1 MAAGRRRRWIAIGG
15 ALAAVAV
22 GGLATVALGAPT
34 GLSAPAFTH
43 AAPVIS
49 WSDNASGDS
58 PTYDVERADGMCA
71 GTPNFGLPS
80 PATSPFTDTPRPAD
94 GIYCYRVT
102 GHGYATPPA
111 DASALTQVMVDATAP
126 TAPQFSPAIP
136 PLVHGPISLNAS
148 STDPGGSG
156 VTRTTISIN
165 GAQVASGA
173 TSATYPWNTAG
184 GVDGLYTVTA
194 VSVDA
199 AGNASPSQTMLV
211 AVDNTAPAVPAVT
224 AAQNPVAGKP
234 TLLWQNNPGET
245 YTVSRNNVP
254 QGTGTSPWPE
264 QAALAPGTYDYSVV
278 ARDAVGNVSMPG
290 HVSVIVTS
298 PSVTA
303 PRNFSASSPTNVVPH
318 LTWQPPVTFAVTSW
332 QVYRDGAPL
341 ATIGDPAA
349 NSFDDATLTAQG
361 PHSYAVRA
369 LSGST
374 PGDFSSTVFAT
385 YDATAPVLGAAAA
398 VANPDGSVS
407 VTWPDAADPSPGSG
421 VARYVVQRLTG
432 ASPPSEPSAGT
443 NVCTLVPP
451 ANGCVDSATKNNTL
465 YSYGIFAIDAANNVA
480 SRSASAR
487 AVDSQAPDPVAGLKI
502 VSSDRTYARLGWAI
516 PGLKGADSDL
526 AGYRVLQ
533 LSTVDKPPLNPND
546 GRVVCRNDDPKDN
559 VCDVLNLVTG
569 KKVSFAVYAYDGVPN
584 YSAPEIVTVT
594 PH

>member
-1 MAAGRRRRWIAIGG
+1 
-15 ALAAVAV
+15 
-22 GGLATVALGAPT
+22 
-34 GLSAPAFTH
+34 
-43 AAPVIS
+43 
-49 WSDNASGDS
+49 
-58 PTYDVERADGMCA
+58 
-71 GTPNFGLPS
+71 
-80 PATSPFTDTPRPAD
+80 
-94 GIYCYRVT
+94 VT
-102 GHGYATPPA
+102 
-111 DASALTQVMVDATAP
+111 
-126 TAPQFSPAIP
+126 
-136 PLVHGPISLNAS
+136 
-148 STDPGGSG
+148 
-156 VTRTTISIN
+156 
-165 GAQVASGA
+165 
-173 TSATYPWNTAG
+173 
-184 GVDGLYTVTA
+184 
-194 VSVDA
+194 
-199 AGNASPSQTMLV
+199 
-211 AVDNTAPAVPAVT
+211 VDNTAPALPAVT

-245 YTVSRNNVP
+245 YTVLRNNVS

-278 ARDAVGNVSMPG
+278 ARDEVGNASAPG

-303 PRNFSASSPTNVVPH
+303 PRSFSVSSPTHVVPH

-332 QVYRDGAPL
+332 QVYRDGALL
-341 ATIGDPAA
+341 ATIADPAA
-349 NSFDDATLTAQG
+349 SSFDDATLTAQG

-374 PGDFSSTVFAT
+374 AGDFSSTVFAT
-385 YDATAPVLGAAAA
+385 YDATAPVLEAAAA

-407 VTWPDAADPSPGSG
+407 VTWPDAVDPSPGSG

-432 ASPPSEPSAGT
+432 ASAPSDASAGI

-451 ANGCVDSATKNNTL
+451 ANGCVDSATKNTTL

-480 SRSASAR
+480 FRSASAR
-487 AVDSQAPDPVAGLKI
+487 AVDTQPPDPVAGLEI
-502 VSSDRTYARLGWAI
+502 VSSDRTYARLGWAV

-533 LSTVDKPPLNPND
+533 LRTVDKPPLNPND

-584 YSAPEIVTVT
+584 YSAPQIVTVT
-594 PH
+594 PHKTDNTPPHKPTKVTLTHFGLTYTLTWVSPRDPDLSKFRVTLYPKGPAAPQKGKAVVNGRVLHATFTLRPGQIVYVNLFALDVSGNFSRVTKLIVAPDTLAGSKHKLVKKRATSKKPPARPRKKT